1 MDGER
6 ESDWLKRVASQWAT
20 NGYEYD
26 RFYAM
31 MASRR
36 ALPNTP
42 ALANAGKAHPMGS
55 ACFVL
60 PVPDDTEGILDT
72 LRAATFVHKYG
83 GGTGFDFS
91 PVRSRT
97 ATVSSTGRAAP
108 GPVEGPLKGYSEWLG
123 RWSQAGLRSG
133 ANMGML
139 SVYHPD
145 IRDFITAKRGTES
158 VLTNFNISVKVT
170 DEFMT
175 HLEEPGRWEIWRE
188 LVQGAWENGEPGIF
202 FEDTVNNARL
212 HPEKIHATNPCGE
225 VPLLPYEACVL
236 GSVNL
241 AAFVSNGAFDW
252 DGYRETV
259 DTLTVLLDN
268 IIELQHYPLP
278 EIERGQ
284 KRYRKVGV
292 GVMGYA
298 DALVDL
304 GVRYGSEAA
313 LEFAHLTGRALQEQS
328 YETSEFLGHDRGYF
342 DGFQLGQ
349 PRRRNLNCQVIAPTG
364 TISRLAECSFG
375 IEPHFDVNA
384 RGEYESFVVGGQ
396 FTDHQPRYQALD
408 FTPAS
413 MVSLDQH
420 VDTQAAWQ
428 RHIDQAVS
436 KTINCPHETTPDE
449 ISDAMIRAW
458 DKGCKGMTV
467 LRDASRKDVV
477 IGTADC
483 VGAACAI

>member
-1 MDGER
+1 MQ
-6 ESDWLKRVASQWAT
+6 SK
-20 NGYEYD
+20 
-26 RFYAM
+26 
-31 MASRR
+31 R

-42 ALANAGKAHPMGS
+42 ALANAGKRHPMGS

-91 PVRSRT
+91 AIRSRT
-97 ATVSSTGRAAP
+97 QLVESTQRNAP

-139 SVYHPD
+139 HCDHPD
-145 IRDFITAKRGTES
+145 ILDFIHAKRGTEN
-158 VLTNFNISVKVT
+158 VLTNFNLSVKVT
-170 DEFMT
+170 DAFMR
-175 HLEEPGRWEIWRE
+175 EPNAE
-188 LVQGAWENGEPGIF
+188 LWHELTLGAWENGEPGIF
-202 FEDTVNNARL
+202 FEDTTNDRRL
-212 HPEKIHATNPCGE
+212 HPEKLHATNPCGE

-241 AAFVSNGAFDW
+241 AAFVSHGGFDW

-284 KRYRKVGV
+284 KRYRKIGV

-304 GVRYGSEAA
+304 DVRYGSPEALA
-313 LEFAHLTGRALQEQS
+313 YADSWGEVLQDQS
-328 YETSEFLGHDRGYF
+328 WSTSSRLAGERGVYAGYNEEL
-342 DGFQLGQ
+342 DWWY
-349 PRRRNLNCQVIAPTG
+349 PARRNLNCQVIAPTG

-375 IEPHFDVNA
+375 IEPHFDVNE
-384 RGEYESFVVGGQ
+384 RGEYQSFVVGGQ
-396 FTDHQPRYQALD
+396 FDDFQPRYQALD

-413 MVSLDQH
+413 VVSLQEH

-436 KTINCPHETTPDE
+436 KTINCPNETTQEE
-449 ISDAMIRAW
+449 IADAMTRAW
-458 DKGCKGMTV
+458 EKGCKGMTV
-467 LRDASRKDVV
+467 LRDASRQDVV